1 MELRGS
7 VLEIKIITGLSGA
20 GKSTVVNKL
29 EDMGYYCID
38 NLPPQLMDQF
48 VELCSRHESSVT
60 KLAIVIDIRGYVF
73 FKELKD
79 KLDAFKSKYDDV
91 SIIFLEADN
100 DTLVRRYKETRRI
113 HPLSKDM
120 SMIDGI
126 EKERELTSF
135 LRNMADVVIDTD
147 DMKTRELENYLIERI
162 DGAIS
167 KIKMSVN
174 FVSFGYKH
182 GLPLHADLVFDV
194 RFLDNPYYVE
204 SLRKLTGEDKAV
216 SDYVLN
222 QEKTGE
228 FLERLRSILTYLLS
242 EYREEGRARVVVAI
256 GCTGGKHRSV
266 TIANAL
272 YEYYGQK
279 DYRVNVNHR
288 DKDKR

>member
-1 MELRGS
+1 MG
-7 VLEIKIITGLSGA
+7 VVKKMEIKIITGLSGA

-29 EDMGYYCID
+29 EDIGYYCID

-48 VELCSRHESSVT
+48 VELCSRHQPSVT
-60 KLAIVIDIRGYVF
+60 RLAIVIDIRGYVF

-79 KLDAFKSKYDDV
+79 KLEAFKAKHEDV
-91 SIIFLEADN
+91 SIIYLEADN
-100 DTLVRRYKETRRI
+100 DTLVRRFKETRRI

-147 DMKTRELENYLIERI
+147 DMKTRQLENYLIERI
-162 DGAIS
+162 EGSVS
-167 KIKMSVN
+167 KMKMSIN

-204 SLRKLTGEDKAV
+204 SLRNLTGEDKAV

-222 QEKTGE
+222 QKKTGE
-228 FLERLRSILTYLLS
+228 FLEKLKSVLSYLFE
-242 EYREEGRARVVVAI
+242 EYKEEGRARVVVAI

-272 YEYYGQK
+272 YHYYGQQ